1 MDLDNQPTSVLAK
14 LYRTLPYDVLT
25 DLTDYLSLH
34 SIFEQKKTDLTEIY
48 LAQLS
53 EIQSLR
59 KDHHQ
64 LEESLNAAYVSDDL
78 FQTQVA
84 EMELEN
90 QKFKQQCAERDLELE
105 SLEQKLK
112 ELEFEMDRL
121 DDERRRWDSIKQD
134 IKNSLHMK
142 LKEHHDLELYDNDHL
157 RSLRKSL
164 KILDNELK
172 KEMNNGCYLE
182 LEVLNRSASLERLHE
197 SGESVGNESFKD
209 ISVNC
214 KSFQLRPSL
223 TPVKGRFSTKCST
236 PNNSKLMSFNYDES
250 FDFNVAASPL
260 RHSLA
265 NELDITGKQIRI
277 KSFNEI
283 GVQTDKKIVCF
294 IESKQRGSE
303 GIVKRSGKKTSFL
316 DIVKRFFKVKRQR
329 PSVSSEITVHNT
341 CVVNTDHYVME
352 CLESKISDKSKNIAR
367 AFKKLPQ
374 TVAEV

>member
-64 LEESLNAAYVSDDL
+64 LEESLNAAYVNDDL
-78 FQTQVA
+78 FQAQVA
-84 EMELEN
+84 EMELVNE
-90 QKFKQQCAERDLELE
+90 KFKQECSEGDLELE
-105 SLEQKLK
+105 ELEQELK

-121 DDERRRWDSIKQD
+121 EDERRRWDSIKQD
-134 IKNSLHMK
+134 IKNNLHLK
-142 LKEHHDLELYDNDHL
+142 LKEHHQEELYDNDHL

-164 KILDNELK
+164 KAIENDLK

-197 SGESVGNESFKD
+197 SCESVGNESFKD

-223 TPVKGRFSTKCST
+223 TPVKGRFSTKSTMCST

-250 FDFNVAASPL
+250 FEFNVAASPL
-260 RHSLA
+260 RYSLA

-294 IESKQRGSE
+294 IESKVE
-303 GIVKRSGKKTSFL
+303 GIVKRSGKKTNLL
-316 DIVKRFFKVKRQR
+316 DIVKRFFKVKRNR